1 MIGTGQET
9 LPLPFCL
16 YGMLL
21 VEQDI
26 ILVARI
32 FIEANLG
39 EMIPSKMDVAPH
51 PLTMFKLI
59 LNEGPILDINAL
71 RSIKSWHQIY
81 GN

>member
-1 MIGTGQET
+1 
-9 LPLPFCL
+9 
-16 YGMLL
+16 MLL

-32 FIEANLG
+32 YKEANLG

-51 PLTMFKLI
+51 PLTMFKSM
-59 LNEGPILDINAL
+59 LNECPKLEINVL
-71 RSIKSWHQIY
+71 SSIKSWHQIY